1 MKKSILIVLVVLLLL
16 LTACQP
22 AQESNTDPAGSTP
35 PSSNVTPPSSSA
47 VPDTSTPATSIP
59 ATSAPVTTP
68 PITPSSSTGYAHI
81 HYENSSIHWKEY
93 DFSNCVVGY
102 LYWMDKETHTVTL
115 LLAEQTVDCEADG
128 AYIYYVKEVEPTKI
142 YRLLIADPSQQEL
155 VHETTHGAV
164 DAMII
169 YYTMENYLQYVASGQ
184 KFIIFD
190 LNTCE
195 ETVLMEQYY
204 LDSAY
209 IQKEKDGAMSDY
221 ILFTGQPTEDS
232 PYTDYSYNRITGEVA
247 IEDYGDCDCDECV

>member
-1 MKKSILIVLVVLLLL
+1 MKKWMIFPVLLMLL

-22 AQESNTDPAGSTP
+22 VPDSESEPTGSTP
-35 PSSNVTPPSSSA
+35 SSSSITPPSSS
-47 VPDTSTPATSIP
+47 VVLPTSTPATSIP
-59 ATSAPVTTP
+59 ATEP
-68 PITPSSSTGYAHI
+68 PKPANTGYAHI
-81 HYENSSIHWKEY
+81 YEGDYPWLSVDP
-93 DFSNCVVGY
+93 DFSGCTPGH
-102 LYWMDKETHTVTL
+102 LYWIDIATSKVTSI
-115 LLAEQTVDCEADG
+115 AEEAVQSVVQEG
-128 AYIYYVKEVEPTKI
+128 AYVYYVKAAEPTKI
-142 YRLLIADPSQQEL
+142 YRTLIGEFSQHEL
-155 VHETTHGAV
+155 IHETTHGAV

-209 IQKEKDGAMSDY
+209 IQKERDGAMSDY